1 MNQQGGSDAPSLPG
15 PGEYFIWPAVE
26 WHDGQSMS
34 VHTSSLSDAALG
46 PLGRAGSSGAGGAAG
61 ALELAALELAGGAP
75 AGSAHA
81 PESKGG

>member
-1 MNQQGGSDAPSLPG
+1 MNQQGGSDVPSRPG
-15 PGEYFIWPAVE
+15 PGIWPAVE

-46 PLGRAGSSGAGGAAG
+46 PLGRAGSPGAGGAAG

-81 PESKGG
+81 PEPKGG